1 MKELTTII
9 ILTLSCIGVLSAQ
22 DDDYTKVI
30 TIKQP
35 YHTFNATEYQDTK
48 KGFQKINGFKISED
62 QKLLVISYAENPT
75 SIALYEIGTWE
86 QKGVYKVI
94 GSGVEINSSYFSD
107 DGKLLYVKYD
117 RFSPNFKVIDFKTGY
132 VKKIDC
138 SKTPKGCYYEE
149 VTQDKRE
156 IYTKNRKYYI
166 SVSKFDASDTDIYVK
181 KLR

>member
-1 MKELTTII
+1 MKK
-9 ILTLSCIGVLSAQ
+9 ILVAFALISSCISIYAQ
-22 DDDYTKVI
+22 EDDYTKVM

-35 YHTFNATEYQDTK
+35 YHTFNATEFQDTK

-75 SIALYEIGTWE
+75 SIVFYEIGTWE

-94 GSGVEINSSYFSD
+94 GNGLEINSSYFSE

-117 RFSPNFKVIDFKTGY
+117 RYSPNFKVIEFKTGY

-138 SKTPKGCYYEE
+138 SKTPRGCYYEE

-156 IYTKNRKYYI
+156 IYTKNKKYYI
-166 SVSKFDASDTDIYVK
+166 NISRFDASDADVYVK